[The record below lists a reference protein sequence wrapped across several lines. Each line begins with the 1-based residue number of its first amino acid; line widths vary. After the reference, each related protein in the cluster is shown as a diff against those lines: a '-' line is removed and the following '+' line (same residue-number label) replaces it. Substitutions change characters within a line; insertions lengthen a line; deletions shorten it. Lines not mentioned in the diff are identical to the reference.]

1 MTSRPKSTIGGL
13 RKVEHIEV
21 YDMDG
26 AMVAGEPEDP
36 YLYFH
41 QTQYY
46 FGNNNISDRTTFKHP
61 RMGKVGPT
69 ELNQLKKAVQRI
81 LQNPF
86 EWNENPE
93 NNSWLDV
100 SAQNGSTIAYRGE
113 NKDKFLQKVMGIE
126 IRS

>member
-1 MTSRPKSTIGGL
+1 MTTRPKSTLSGL
-13 RKVEHIEV
+13 RNVEHIEV
-21 YDMDG
+21 YDMGG

-46 FGNNNISDRTTFKHP
+46 FGKNKISDRMDFNHP

-69 ELNQLKKAVQRI
+69 ELNRLKKTVQRI

-86 EWNENPE
+86 EWNENP
-93 NNSWLDV
+93 NNKSWLDV
-100 SAQNGSTIAYRGE
+100 SVQNGSTIAYRGE
-113 NKDKFLQKVMGIE
+113 NKEKFLQKVMGVD

>member
-1 MTSRPKSTIGGL
+1 MTSRPKSTPSGL

-26 AMVAGEPEDP
+26 AMVMGEREDP

-46 FGNNNISDRTTFKHP
+46 FGKNKISDRTDFKHP

-69 ELNQLKKAVQRI
+69 ELNQLKKAVQKI

-86 EWNENPE
+86 EWKENPE
-93 NNSWLDV
+93 NKSWLDV
-100 SAQNGSTIAYRGE
+100 SVQNGSTIAYRGE
-113 NKDKFLQKVMGIE
+113 NKEKFLQKVMGIE